1 MSAEPTKVE
10 NQPSGEAPAVA
21 PAETTAQPAENNAAE
36 ANPAAVENAAADSAT
51 ATAPDTKPAA
61 DTTTS
66 ATGAEETGSK
76 EEQKEESKPE
86 ESKPEDTKPEDTKDA
101 KPKEEAPKET
111 PLIKLANRL
120 PTIIENAGHDEMWGV
135 TLSGLDHAPTT
146 IVLQKYLRANDDDIA
161 LAEKQLTSALKWRKE
176 VNPAAL
182 LDEKVYD
189 RTKFGDL
196 GFVTEHKDDQGKE
209 AVITW
214 NVYGAVKDNKATFGD
229 IKE

>member
-86 ESKPEDTKPEDTKDA
+86 ESKPEDTKDA